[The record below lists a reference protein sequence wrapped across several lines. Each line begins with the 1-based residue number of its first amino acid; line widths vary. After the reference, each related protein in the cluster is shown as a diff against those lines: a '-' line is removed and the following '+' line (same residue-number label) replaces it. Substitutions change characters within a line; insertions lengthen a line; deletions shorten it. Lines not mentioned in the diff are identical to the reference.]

1 MVFVKQQER
10 KFRFQSSDLIIKRTD
25 FQTCILLLD
34 RLVTPSILRPYCW
47 LLKHFKENKETT
59 NHVIIKM
66 LHRVAVDL
74 KTPAMLFQL
83 SLFCTFQKILCDP
96 AANQYKV
103 SYLTYACQAKTPNQ
117 SFSTLVVV
125 HFFTCF
131 VVNFVDHKDN
141 LSGISVF
148 SRRAKLFKLNFFVI
162 KTFNL

>member
-1 MVFVKQQER
+1 MLKGTVTVCCGNFFTFQLREIKTLNSQVAVNVKQQETMI
-10 KFRFQSSDLIIKRTD
+10 RFHSSDLIIKRTD
-25 FQTCILLLD
+25 YQTCILLLD

-59 NHVIIKM
+59 NHAIIKM

-103 SYLTYACQAKTPNQ
+103 SHVI
-117 SFSTLVVV
+117 LVSLQTI
-125 HFFTCF
+125 HSRHALLWK
-131 VVNFVDHKDN
+131 FVDHVMRTMIS
-141 LSGISVF
+141 SGF
-148 SRRAKLFKLNFFVI
+148 H
-162 KTFNL
+162 